1 MTVAIPL
8 NSPISIAISGTTGL
22 GKTSW
27 IYRFLKNKNV
37 MLQPTPPEMLYC
49 YGIWQDLYIEMEKN
63 IKGIFIH
70 EGIPSMDKVKSMP
83 QFSMIII
90 DDLAH
95 VIYNNKEIELLFSQ
109 VSHHNKISV
118 CIIKNNIYYQGKHA
132 RTIDLNT
139 HLFVLLQNP
148 RDESQILTMGRQIFP
163 NKPLSLLEAYKDS
176 MELTGY
182 LMLDLQPYTNKKYRM
197 RTRIFPNEDPIVF
210 ITN

>member
-8 NSPISIAISGTTGL
+8 KSPISISISETTGS

-27 IYRFLKNKNV
+27 IYRFLKNKKI
-37 MLQPTPPEMLYC
+37 MLEPPPQQVLYC
-49 YGIWQDLYIEMEKN
+49 YGIWQDMYVNMEKN
-63 IKGIFIH
+63 INGIIFH
-70 EGIPSMDKVKSMP
+70 EGIPSMEQVKSMQP
-83 QFSMIII
+83 FSMIVL

-95 VIYNNKEIELLFSQ
+95 AIYKNKDIELLFSQ

-118 CIIKNNIYYQGKHA
+118 CILKNNIYYQGKHA

-139 HLFVLLQNP
+139 HIFILLQNP

-163 NKPLSLLEAYKDS
+163 SKPLSLLEAYKDC

-182 LMLDLQPYTNKKYRM
+182 LLLDLQPYTNKKYRM
-197 RTRIFPNEDPIVF
+197 RTRIFPDEDPIIF